1 MLALPKGD
9 DELNVVYSPFTL
21 SNDYRKKIE
30 PAGKF
35 FEEFVKKYL
44 VPASLDDF
52 LNADA
57 EDMIIDE
64 EDTEVYDWEKAYYE
78 SIRGESTALSKV
90 KENYYALL
98 GIDDLFLNAT
108 VDDIRKAYKKIAL
121 IYHPDKN
128 KANIDFGEKKDKEQ
142 PEEDKIAEL
151 ENKTS
156 TTSTVVEE
164 EAQPGVSKEDMAL
177 FADNKTEEELQVAED
192 KVKDEIN
199 KKWLKIKD
207 AYDTLLDP
215 EKRKKYD
222 STFEFDDSIPKV
234 EDVTEDTFY
243 TNYGPCFIKNALWSK
258 RKPVPKLGDMNTPI
272 DKLKRF
278 YNFWSNFDSWRDYA
292 IDGEHNVD
300 GKKILIMIRGFM

>member
-44 VPASLDDF
+44 VSASLDDF

-57 EDMIIDE
+57 ENMIIDE

-90 KENYYALL
+90 KENFYALL

-121 IYHPDKN
+121 IFHEMANHAMPDPMGN
-128 KANIDFGEKKDKEQ
+128 NCLARANQADLAQAAGWY
-142 PEEDKIAEL
+142 PRATL
-151 ENKTS
+151 H
-156 TTSTVVEE
+156 TVKHTDWT
-164 EAQPGVSKEDMAL
+164 AHRKM
-177 FADNKTEEELQVAED
+177 VA
-192 KVKDEIN
+192 
-199 KKWLKIKD
+199 
-207 AYDTLLDP
+207 
-215 EKRKKYD
+215 
-222 STFEFDDSIPKV
+222 
-234 EDVTEDTFY
+234 
-243 TNYGPCFIKNALWSK
+243 
-258 RKPVPKLGDMNTPI
+258 
-272 DKLKRF
+272 
-278 YNFWSNFDSWRDYA
+278 
-292 IDGEHNVD
+292 
-300 GKKILIMIRGFM
+300 